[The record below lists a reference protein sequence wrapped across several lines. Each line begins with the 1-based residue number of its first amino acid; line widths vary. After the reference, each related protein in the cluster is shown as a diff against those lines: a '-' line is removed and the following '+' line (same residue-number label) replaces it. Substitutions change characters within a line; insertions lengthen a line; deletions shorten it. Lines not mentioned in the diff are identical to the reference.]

1 LDSEKRV
8 AEKIFCSLFFIQ
20 KLFLYLYHNLKL
32 STMYLHNYPTKDLIE
47 MKGKEGMLETTYK
60 EIENILE
67 SRNIKT
73 QVK

>member
-1 LDSEKRV
+1 VKRGLQKKFF
-8 AEKIFCSLFFIQ
+8 AAFFFYFKIIFI
-20 KLFLYLYHNLKL
+20 FVHNLKL

>member
-1 LDSEKRV
+1 
-8 AEKIFCSLFFIQ
+8 
-20 KLFLYLYHNLKL
+20 
-32 STMYLHNYPTKDLIE
+32 MYLNNYPTKDLIE

>member
-1 LDSEKRV
+1 VKRGLQKKFF
-8 AEKIFCSLFFIQ
+8 AAFFFIQ
-20 KLFLYLYHNLKL
+20 NLFLYLYHNLKL

>member
-1 LDSEKRV
+1 
-8 AEKIFCSLFFIQ
+8 
-20 KLFLYLYHNLKL
+20 
-32 STMYLHNYPTKDLIE
+32 MYLHNYPTKDLIE

-60 EIENILE
+60 EIENILK